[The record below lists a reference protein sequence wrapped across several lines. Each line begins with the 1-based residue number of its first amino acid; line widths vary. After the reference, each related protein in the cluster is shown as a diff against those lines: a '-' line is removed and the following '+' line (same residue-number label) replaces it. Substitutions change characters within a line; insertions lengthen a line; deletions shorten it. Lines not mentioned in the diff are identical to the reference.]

1 MMRWPMPCSAA
12 FMPLPS
18 RRIRPKNLLCCPARN
33 LSMTLKKTRLWVVL
47 AAFAAAPAFAQN
59 IAVVNGT
66 PIPKSRADA
75 LIEQLVHQGQQDTPQ
90 LQQAVREELVNR
102 EILMQE
108 AIREGIPNKPDVK
121 AQIAVAQQTVVLRAL
136 IENFVKNNQPSDA
149 EVKAR
154 YDQLTKDAG
163 GNEYHL
169 HHILVDN
176 EQQAKDLIA
185 KIKAG
190 ASFEDL
196 AKQYSKDPGSAKNGG
211 DLDWSDPKAYVPEF
225 ATAATHLQK
234 GQMTDTPV
242 HTQFGWHIIRLDD
255 VRDVTPPPLDSVKP
269 QIVQQMQQEKL
280 QAFEE
285 NLRKNAKIQ

>member
-1 MMRWPMPCSAA
+1 
-12 FMPLPS
+12 
-18 RRIRPKNLLCCPARN
+18 
-33 LSMTLKKTRLWVVL
+33 MTLKKTRLWVLL

-66 PIPKSRADA
+66 PIPKARADA
-75 LIEQLVHQGQQDTPQ
+75 LIDQLVHQGQQNTPQ
-90 LQQAVREELVNR
+90 LQMAVREELVNR

-108 AIREGIPNKPDVK
+108 ALRRGLPNRPDIK

-136 IENFVKNNQPSDA
+136 IEDFVKTNTPSDA
-149 EVKAR
+149 EVTAR
-154 YDQLTKDAG
+154 YNALIKDAG
-163 GNEYHL
+163 GKEYHL

-185 KIKAG
+185 KIKGG

-196 AKQYSKDPGSAKNGG
+196 ARQFSKDPGSGKNGG

-225 ATAATHLQK
+225 ADAATHLQK

-242 HTQFGWHIIRLDD
+242 RTQFGWHIIRVDD
-255 VRDVTPPPLDSVKP
+255 VRNVTPPPLEQVRP
-269 QIVQQMQQEKL
+269 QIVQQIQQEKL

-285 NLRKNAKIQ
+285 GLRKNAKIQ

>member
-1 MMRWPMPCSAA
+1 
-12 FMPLPS
+12 
-18 RRIRPKNLLCCPARN
+18 
-33 LSMTLKKTRLWVVL
+33 MTLKKTRLWVLL
-47 AAFAAAPAFAQN
+47 AACAAAPAFAQN
-59 IAVVNGT
+59 VAVVNGT
-66 PIPKSRADA
+66 PIPKARVDA
-75 LIEQLVHQGQQDTPQ
+75 LVEQLVAQGQQDSPQ
-90 LQQAVREELVNR
+90 LQAAVREELVNR

-108 AIREGIPNKPDVK
+108 AIREGIPSRQDVK
-121 AQIAVAQQTVVLRAL
+121 AQMAVAQQTVALHAL
-136 IENFVKNNQPSDA
+136 IQDFLKNNPPTDA
-149 EVKAR
+149 EIKAR
-154 YDQLTKDAG
+154 YDQLIKQQG

-211 DLDWSDPKAYVPEF
+211 DLDWANPNAYVPEF
-225 ATAATHLQK
+225 AKAAEALQK

-242 HTQFGWHIIRLDD
+242 HTQFGWHIIRVDD
-255 VRDVTPPPLDSVKP
+255 IRPITPPPLEQVRD
-269 QIVQQMQQEKL
+269 QIVQQLQQEKL

-285 NLRKNAKIQ
+285 GLRAKAKIQ

>member
-1 MMRWPMPCSAA
+1 
-12 FMPLPS
+12 
-18 RRIRPKNLLCCPARN
+18 
-33 LSMTLKKTRLWVVL
+33 MTLKKTHLWVLL

-66 PIPKSRADA
+66 PIPKARADA
-75 LIEQLVHQGQQDTPQ
+75 LIDQLVHQGQQNTPQ
-90 LQQAVREELVNR
+90 LQMAVREELVNR

-108 AIREGIPNKPDVK
+108 ALRRGLPNRPDIK

-136 IENFVKNNQPSDA
+136 IEDFVKNNQPTDA
-149 EVKAR
+149 EVTAR
-154 YDQLTKDAG
+154 YNALIKDAG
-163 GNEYHL
+163 GKEYHL

-196 AKQYSKDPGSAKNGG
+196 AKQFSKDPGSGKNGG

-225 ATAATHLQK
+225 ADAATHLQK

-242 HTQFGWHIIRLDD
+242 HTQFGWHIIRVDD
-255 VRDVTPPPLDSVKP
+255 VRNITPPPLEQVRP
-269 QIVQQMQQEKL
+269 QIVQQIQQEKL

-285 NLRKNAKIQ
+285 GLRKNAKIQ

>member
-1 MMRWPMPCSAA
+1 
-12 FMPLPS
+12 
-18 RRIRPKNLLCCPARN
+18 
-33 LSMTLKKTRLWVVL
+33 MTLKKTRLWVLL
-47 AAFAAAPAFAQN
+47 AAFAAAPVFAQN

-66 PIPKSRADA
+66 PIPKARADA
-75 LIEQLVHQGQQDTPQ
+75 LIDQLVHQGQQNTPQ
-90 LQQAVREELVNR
+90 LQTAVREELVNR

-108 AIREGIPNKPDVK
+108 ALRRGLPNRPDIK

-136 IENFVKNNQPSDA
+136 IEDFVKNNTPSDA
-149 EVKAR
+149 EVTAR
-154 YDQLTKDAG
+154 YNALIKDAG
-163 GNEYHL
+163 GKEYHL

-196 AKQYSKDPGSAKNGG
+196 AKQFSKDPGSGKNGG

-225 ATAATHLQK
+225 ADAATHLQK

-242 HTQFGWHIIRLDD
+242 HTQFGWHIIRVDD
-255 VRDVTPPPLDSVKP
+255 VRDVTPPPLEQVRP
-269 QIVQQMQQEKL
+269 QIVQQIQQEKL

-285 NLRKNAKIQ
+285 GLRKNAKIQ

>member
-1 MMRWPMPCSAA
+1 
-12 FMPLPS
+12 
-18 RRIRPKNLLCCPARN
+18 
-33 LSMTLKKTRLWVVL
+33 MTLKNTRYWVLL

-75 LIEQLVHQGQQDTPQ
+75 LVAQLVQQGQQDSPK

-108 AIREGIPNKPDVK
+108 AIREGIPSKPDVK
-121 AQIAVAQQTVVLRAL
+121 AQVAVAQQTVVLRAL
-136 IENFVKNNQPSDA
+136 IENFVKNNQPTDA

-163 GNEYHL
+163 GSEYHL

-196 AKQYSKDPGSAKNGG
+196 AKQFSKDPGSAKNGG

-225 ATAATHLQK
+225 AAAATHLQK
-234 GQMTDTPV
+234 GQITDTPV
-242 HTQFGWHIIRLDD
+242 HTQFGWHIIRVDD
-255 VRDVTPPPLDSVKP
+255 IRPVTPPPLEQVRP
-269 QIVQQMQQEKL
+269 QIVQQIQQEKL

-285 NLRKNAKIQ
+285 NLRKQAKIQ

>member
-1 MMRWPMPCSAA
+1 
-12 FMPLPS
+12 
-18 RRIRPKNLLCCPARN
+18 
-33 LSMTLKKTRLWVVL
+33 MTLKKTRLWVLL

-108 AIREGIPNKPDVK
+108 AVRRGLPNRPDVK
-121 AQIAVAQQTVVLRAL
+121 AQVAVAQQTVVLRAL
-136 IENFVKNNQPSDA
+136 IEDFVKNNQPSDA
-149 EVKAR
+149 EITAR
-154 YDQLTKDAG
+154 YNALVKDAG
-163 GNEYHL
+163 GKEYHL

-196 AKQYSKDPGSAKNGG
+196 AKQYSKDPGSGKNGG

-225 ATAATHLQK
+225 ADAATHLQK
-234 GQMTDTPV
+234 GQMTDKPV
-242 HTQFGWHIIRLDD
+242 HTQFGWHIIRVDD
-255 VRDVTPPPLDSVKP
+255 IRAVTPPPLEQVRA
-269 QIVQQMQQEKL
+269 QIVQQIQQEKL

>member
-1 MMRWPMPCSAA
+1 
-12 FMPLPS
+12 
-18 RRIRPKNLLCCPARN
+18 
-33 LSMTLKKTRLWVVL
+33 MTLKKTRHWVLL

-75 LIEQLVHQGQQDTPQ
+75 LIQQLVHQGQQDTPQ

-108 AIREGIPNKPDVK
+108 ALRRGLPNRPDVK

-136 IENFVKNNQPSDA
+136 IEDFVKNNQPTDA
-149 EVKAR
+149 EITAR
-154 YDQLTKDAG
+154 YNALVKDAG
-163 GNEYHL
+163 GKEYHL

-176 EQQAKDLIA
+176 EQQAKELIA

-190 ASFEDL
+190 ASFEAL
-196 AKQYSKDPGSAKNGG
+196 AKQYSKDPGSGKNGG

-225 ATAATHLQK
+225 ADAATHLQK

-242 HTQFGWHIIRLDD
+242 HTQFGWHIIRVDD
-255 VRDVTPPPLDSVKP
+255 IRAVTPPPLEQVRT
-269 QIVQQMQQEKL
+269 QIVQQIQQEKL

>member
-1 MMRWPMPCSAA
+1 
-12 FMPLPS
+12 
-18 RRIRPKNLLCCPARN
+18 
-33 LSMTLKKTRLWVVL
+33 MTLKKTRLWVLL

-66 PIPKSRADA
+66 PIPKARADA
-75 LIEQLVHQGQQDTPQ
+75 LIDQLVHQGQQNTPQ
-90 LQQAVREELVNR
+90 LQMAVREELVNR

-108 AIREGIPNKPDVK
+108 ALRRGLPNRPDIK

-136 IENFVKNNQPSDA
+136 IEDFVKNNTPTDA
-149 EVKAR
+149 EVTAR
-154 YDQLTKDAG
+154 YNALIKDAG
-163 GNEYHL
+163 GKEYHL

-196 AKQYSKDPGSAKNGG
+196 AKQFSKDPGSGKNGG

-225 ATAATHLQK
+225 ADAATHLQK

-242 HTQFGWHIIRLDD
+242 HTQFGWHIIRVDD
-255 VRDVTPPPLDSVKP
+255 VRNITPPPAEQVRP
-269 QIVQQMQQEKL
+269 QIVQQIQQEKL

-285 NLRKNAKIQ
+285 GLRKNAKIQ

>member
-1 MMRWPMPCSAA
+1 
-12 FMPLPS
+12 
-18 RRIRPKNLLCCPARN
+18 
-33 LSMTLKKTRLWVVL
+33 MTLKNTRYWVLL
-47 AAFAAAPAFAQN
+47 AACAAAPAFAQN

-75 LIEQLVHQGQQDTPQ
+75 LVQQLVAQGQQDSPR
-90 LQQAVREELVNR
+90 LEQAVREELINR

-108 AIREGIPNKPDVK
+108 AIRRGLPTRPEIK
-121 AQIAVAQQTVVLRAL
+121 AQVAVAQQTVVLRAL
-136 IENFVKNNQPSDA
+136 IEDFVKNNQPTDA
-149 EVKAR
+149 EVKAK
-154 YDQLTKDAG
+154 YDELIKQVG
-163 GNEYHL
+163 GGKEYHL

-185 KIKAG
+185 KIKGG

-225 ATAATHLQK
+225 ADAAQKLQK

-242 HTQFGWHIIRLDD
+242 HTQFGWHIIRVDD
-255 VRDVTPPPLDSVKP
+255 VRETPPPPLDAVKS

-285 NLRKNAKIQ
+285 DLRKNAKIQ

>member
-1 MMRWPMPCSAA
+1 
-12 FMPLPS
+12 
-18 RRIRPKNLLCCPARN
+18 
-33 LSMTLKKTRLWVVL
+33 MTLKKTRLWVML

-75 LIEQLVHQGQQDTPQ
+75 LIAQLVHQGQQDTPQ
-90 LQQAVREELVNR
+90 LQTAVREELVNR

-108 AIREGIPNKPDVK
+108 AARRGLPTRPDIK

-136 IENFVKNNQPSDA
+136 IEDFMKNNAPTDSDI
-149 EVKAR
+149 KAR
-154 YDQLTKDAG
+154 YDKLVHEAG
-163 GNEYHL
+163 GKEYHL

-196 AKQYSKDPGSAKNGG
+196 AKQYSKDPGSGKNGG
-211 DLDWSDPKAYVPEF
+211 DLDWSDPRAYVPEF
-225 ATAATHLQK
+225 AAAAQKLQQ

-242 HTQFGWHIIRLDD
+242 HTQFGWHIIRVDGI
-255 VRDVTPPPLDSVKP
+255 RDITPPPLEQVKT

-285 NLRKNAKIQ
+285 NLRKQAKIQ

>member
-1 MMRWPMPCSAA
+1 M
-12 FMPLPS
+12 
-18 RRIRPKNLLCCPARN
+18 I
-33 LSMTLKKTRLWVVL
+33 LKSPRLWAL
-47 AAFAAAPAFAQN
+47 AAALAAAPAFAQN

-75 LIEQLVHQGQQDTPQ
+75 MVAQLVQQGQQDSPQ
-90 LQQAVREELVNR
+90 LQQAVRQELINR

-108 AIREGIPNKPDVK
+108 AIREGIPNRADVK
-121 AQIAVAQQTVVLRAL
+121 AQIVVAQQTAVLRSM
-136 IENFVKNNQPSDA
+136 IEDFLKKNQPTDA

-154 YDQLTKDAG
+154 YDDLVKGAG
-163 GNEYHL
+163 GREYHL

-176 EQQAKDLIA
+176 EQQAKELIA

-190 ASFEDL
+190 AKFEDL

-225 ATAATHLQK
+225 SAAAQQLQK

-242 HTQFGWHIIRLDD
+242 KTQFGWHIIRVDD
-255 VRDVTPPPLDSVKP
+255 IRSIAPPPLEQVKQ
-269 QIVQQMQQEKL
+269 QIAQQLVQQKL
-280 QAFEE
+280 QGFEE
-285 NLRKNAKIQ
+285 GLRQKAKIE

>member
-1 MMRWPMPCSAA
+1 
-12 FMPLPS
+12 
-18 RRIRPKNLLCCPARN
+18 
-33 LSMTLKKTRLWVVL
+33 MTSNKTRLWVLL

-66 PIPKSRADA
+66 PIPKAQADA
-75 LIEQLVHQGQQDTPQ
+75 LIDQLVHQGQQNTPQ
-90 LQQAVREELVNR
+90 LQMAVREELVNR

-108 AIREGIPNKPDVK
+108 ALRRGLPNRPDIK

-136 IENFVKNNQPSDA
+136 IEDFVKNNTPSDA
-149 EVKAR
+149 EITAR
-154 YDQLTKDAG
+154 YNALIKDAG
-163 GNEYHL
+163 GKEYHL

-196 AKQYSKDPGSAKNGG
+196 AKQYSKDPGSGKNGG

-225 ATAATHLQK
+225 AAAAEKLQK

-255 VRDVTPPPLDSVKP
+255 TRDTAPPPLEQVRQ
-269 QIVQQMQQEKL
+269 QIVQQIQQEKL

-285 NLRKNAKIQ
+285 SLRKNAKVQ

>member
-1 MMRWPMPCSAA
+1 
-12 FMPLPS
+12 
-18 RRIRPKNLLCCPARN
+18 
-33 LSMTLKKTRLWVVL
+33 MTLKKSHLWVLL

-75 LIEQLVHQGQQDTPQ
+75 LVSQLVKQGQQDSPQ
-90 LQQAVREELVNR
+90 LQQAVREELINR

-108 AIREGIPNKPDVK
+108 AIREGVPSQADVK
-121 AQIAVAQQTVVLRAL
+121 AQVAVAQQTVVLRAL
-136 IENFVKNNQPSDA
+136 IEKFVKDNTPTDA

-154 YDQLTKDAG
+154 YDDLVKQAG
-163 GNEYHL
+163 GKEYHL

-196 AKQYSKDPGSAKNGG
+196 AKQYSKDPGSGKNGG
-211 DLDWSDPKAYVPEF
+211 DLDWANPNSYVPEF
-225 ATAATHLQK
+225 AAAAEKLQK
-234 GQMTDTPV
+234 GQMTDAPV
-242 HTQFGWHIIRLDD
+242 HTQFGWHIIRVDD
-255 VRDVTPPPLDSVKP
+255 IRDIAPPPLDSVKT
-269 QIVQQMQQEKL
+269 QIVQQIQQEKL

-285 NLRKNAKIQ
+285 GLRKQAKIQ

>member
-1 MMRWPMPCSAA
+1 
-12 FMPLPS
+12 
-18 RRIRPKNLLCCPARN
+18 
-33 LSMTLKKTRLWVVL
+33 MTLKKTRLWVLL
-47 AAFAAAPAFAQN
+47 AAFAAAPVFAQN

-66 PIPKSRADA
+66 PIPKARVDA
-75 LIEQLVHQGQQDTPQ
+75 LVAQLVQQGQQDSPQ
-90 LQQAVREELVNR
+90 LQTAVREELINR

-108 AIREGIPNKPDVK
+108 AARRGIPNRPDVK
-121 AQIAVAQQTVVLRAL
+121 AQVAVAQQTVVLRAL
-136 IENFVKNNQPSDA
+136 IEDFVKNNAPSDA

-154 YDQLTKDAG
+154 YDALVKDAG
-163 GNEYHL
+163 GKEYHL

-196 AKQYSKDPGSAKNGG
+196 AKQYSKDPGSGKNGG

-225 ATAATHLQK
+225 AAAAEKLQK
-234 GQMTDTPV
+234 GQMTDAPV

-255 VRDVTPPPLDSVKP
+255 TRDVTPPPLEQVRQ
-269 QIVQQMQQEKL
+269 QIVQQIQQEKL

-285 NLRKNAKIQ
+285 NLRKSAKVQ

>member
-1 MMRWPMPCSAA
+1 
-12 FMPLPS
+12 
-18 RRIRPKNLLCCPARN
+18 
-33 LSMTLKKTRLWVVL
+33 MTLKKTHLWVLL

-66 PIPKSRADA
+66 PIPKARADA
-75 LIEQLVHQGQQDTPQ
+75 LIDQLVHQGQQDTPQ
-90 LQQAVREELVNR
+90 LQMAVREELVNR

-108 AIREGIPNKPDVK
+108 ALRRGLPNRPDIK

-136 IENFVKNNQPSDA
+136 IEDFVKNNTPTDA
-149 EVKAR
+149 EVTAR
-154 YDQLTKDAG
+154 YNALVKDAG
-163 GNEYHL
+163 GKEYHL

-196 AKQYSKDPGSAKNGG
+196 AKQYSKDPGSGKNGG

-225 ATAATHLQK
+225 ADAATHLQK

-242 HTQFGWHIIRLDD
+242 HTQFGWHIIRVDD
-255 VRDVTPPPLDSVKP
+255 VRNITPPPLEQVRP
-269 QIVQQMQQEKL
+269 QIVQQIQQEKL

-285 NLRKNAKIQ
+285 GLRKNAKIQ

>member
-1 MMRWPMPCSAA
+1 
-12 FMPLPS
+12 
-18 RRIRPKNLLCCPARN
+18 
-33 LSMTLKKTRLWVVL
+33 MTLKKTRLWVLL

-66 PIPKSRADA
+66 PIPKARADA
-75 LIEQLVHQGQQDTPQ
+75 LIDQLVHQGQQNTPQ
-90 LQQAVREELVNR
+90 LQMAVREELVNR

-108 AIREGIPNKPDVK
+108 ALRRGLPNRPDIK

-136 IENFVKNNQPSDA
+136 IEDFVKKNTPSDA
-149 EVKAR
+149 EVTAR
-154 YDQLTKDAG
+154 YNALINDAG
-163 GNEYHL
+163 GKEYHL

-185 KIKAG
+185 KIKGG

-196 AKQYSKDPGSAKNGG
+196 AKQFSKDPGSGKNGG

-225 ATAATHLQK
+225 AEAATHLQK
-234 GQMTDTPV
+234 GQMSDTPV
-242 HTQFGWHIIRLDD
+242 HTQFGWHIIRVDD
-255 VRDVTPPPLDSVKP
+255 VRSITPPPLEQVRP
-269 QIVQQMQQEKL
+269 QIVQQIQQEKL

-285 NLRKNAKIQ
+285 GLRKNAKIQ

>member
-1 MMRWPMPCSAA
+1 
-12 FMPLPS
+12 
-18 RRIRPKNLLCCPARN
+18 
-33 LSMTLKKTRLWVVL
+33 MTLKKTRLWVLL
-47 AAFAAAPAFAQN
+47 AACAAAPAFAQN

-75 LIEQLVHQGQQDTPQ
+75 LVEQLVHQGQQDSPQ
-90 LQQAVREELVNR
+90 LQTAVREELVNR

-108 AIREGIPNKPDVK
+108 AARRGIPNRPDVK
-121 AQIAVAQQTVVLRAL
+121 AQVAVAQQTVVLRAL
-136 IENFVKNNQPSDA
+136 IEDFVKNNVPTDA

-225 ATAATHLQK
+225 ANAATHLQK

-242 HTQFGWHIIRLDD
+242 HTQFGWHIIRVDD
-255 VRDVTPPPLDSVKP
+255 IRPVTPPPLEQVRP
-269 QIVQQMQQEKL
+269 QIVQQIQQEKL

-285 NLRKNAKIQ
+285 NLRKQAKIQ

>member
-1 MMRWPMPCSAA
+1 
-12 FMPLPS
+12 
-18 RRIRPKNLLCCPARN
+18 
-33 LSMTLKKTRLWVVL
+33 MTLKKTRLWVML

-75 LIEQLVHQGQQDTPQ
+75 LIAQLVHQGQQDTPQ
-90 LQQAVREELVNR
+90 LQTAVREELVNR

-108 AIREGIPNKPDVK
+108 AARRGLPTRPDVK

-136 IENFVKNNQPSDA
+136 IEDFMKNNAPTDA
-149 EVKAR
+149 EIKAR
-154 YDQLTKDAG
+154 YDKLVHEAG
-163 GNEYHL
+163 GKEYHL

-196 AKQYSKDPGSAKNGG
+196 AKQYSKDPGSGKNGG
-211 DLDWSDPKAYVPEF
+211 DLDWSDPRAYVPEF
-225 ATAATHLQK
+225 AAAAQKLQQ

-242 HTQFGWHIIRLDD
+242 HTQFGWHIIRVDGI
-255 VRDVTPPPLDSVKP
+255 RDITPPPLEQVKT

-285 NLRKNAKIQ
+285 NLRKQAKIQ

>member
-1 MMRWPMPCSAA
+1 
-12 FMPLPS
+12 
-18 RRIRPKNLLCCPARN
+18 
-33 LSMTLKKTRLWVVL
+33 MTLKKTRLWVML

-75 LIEQLVHQGQQDTPQ
+75 LIAQLVHQGQQDTPQ
-90 LQQAVREELVNR
+90 LQTAVREELVNR

-108 AIREGIPNKPDVK
+108 AARRGLPTRPDIK

-136 IENFVKNNQPSDA
+136 IEDFMKNNAPTDA
-149 EVKAR
+149 DIKAR
-154 YDQLTKDAG
+154 YDKLVHEAG
-163 GNEYHL
+163 GKEYHL

-196 AKQYSKDPGSAKNGG
+196 AKQYSKDPGSGKNGG
-211 DLDWSDPKAYVPEF
+211 DLDWSDPRAYVPEF
-225 ATAATHLQK
+225 AAAAQKLQQ

-242 HTQFGWHIIRLDD
+242 HTQFGWHIIRVDGI
-255 VRDVTPPPLDSVKP
+255 RDITPPPLEQVKT

-285 NLRKNAKIQ
+285 NLRKQAKIQ